1 MREVETAR
9 GRSGPD
15 AVEAP
20 DLPTRI
26 GRFAVLHALGAGG
39 MGLVCAA
46 YDAELDRKVAIKLL
60 RPNKAHSG
68 RSTLGQARLL
78 REAQA
83 MARLAHP
90 NVVTVHEVGTFGDQV
105 FIAMEFIAGMTL
117 KRWLRRNRRPW
128 QEVVPVFVQAGRG
141 LAAAHAAGLIHRDF
155 KPDNVMVSEDRAG
168 RVDRVRV
175 FDFGV
180 VQETREAAFRQS
192 STNLS
197 FRTPQPDHLDTSSSS
212 LGSGSRSLERSS
224 DEFLRSG
231 EEVTRS
237 VRLGRMRSL
246 SLPPQSDPPRVPGLQ
261 DSDSVHGEEDDSTS
275 NLTAAGALVGTPPY
289 MAPEQYDQVAD
300 ARSDQFSFCAA
311 LYEAL
316 YRKRPFTGES
326 PSKLRDAKRA
336 GAIRPPPRQ
345 HSVPS
350 WLHRIIVRGMAPDPA
365 RRFSSMEALLADL
378 ERDHSRKPALLFAA
392 AILVISAGLGWALVG
407 AREDPCADA
416 AAPLREVWNPE
427 LRERI
432 HSAFRASAR
441 PYAEASWTAV
451 HASLDAYAQTWTHQ
465 RVGLCQAARDPLPGP
480 QIAARSLCLEHRRQ
494 ELGALVELLLRADG
508 AVVDHAVQAAAQLKP
523 VATCHD
529 IEALLARAA
538 PPPPPALASGAAA
551 VDQRLAEVQARE
563 QTGQISEGV
572 ELAGTA
578 VSDARALG
586 HPPLVAE
593 ALYWQGLLRSRVS
606 ASRMGESELREA
618 VMLGEE
624 SRNDQVVA
632 RALTEL
638 VRVVGVDQER
648 DAEGMLY
655 AELAGAALRRIGDDA
670 GEAVRL
676 GYLGHLL
683 EFRGDLPN
691 AHTVYTRALELARRT
706 FPEEHPQVATALDDL
721 AGMQLRRGEFADAEA
736 NYTAVLQIREA
747 SQGSGHPRVAEALG
761 HLGIAAV
768 EQGEH
773 ARARGLFEQALAICD
788 SLQVCSPADRAEALI
803 NLGRVE
809 QKDGHLGLA
818 ESYHEE
824 ALALIERLYGRE
836 HARVAAL
843 RITLGE
849 LSAQQNRHDEAASY
863 YQRALEIQ
871 RGIYEEDNPAM
882 ISVHEHRGRLALAR
896 GRPAEARAE
905 FERVVAIRDKNDGFE
920 DHFLAA
926 TLVELGQLARAER
939 RWQDAIAL
947 AARARQIYRR
957 LLDEDHR
964 DVVRATHLLARA
976 YLGGGDPIAAEVLL
990 DMSLQAQTTSSPA
1003 PATVHETR
1011 FLLAQALAAR
1021 TGSDALARRLRAQ
1034 SLAEA
1039 ALAGERALPGRA
1051 AAVAEI
1057 DAWLRSGTR

>member
-1 MREVETAR
+1 M
-9 GRSGPD
+9 
-15 AVEAP
+15 
-20 DLPTRI
+20 
-26 GRFAVLHALGAGG
+26 LHALGAGG

-60 RPNKAHSG
+60 RPRMAHSAG

-117 KRWLRRNRRPW
+117 KRWLRRTRRSW
-128 QEVVPVFVQAGRG
+128 HEVVPVFVQAGRG

-192 STNLS
+192 SANLS
-197 FRTPQPDHLDTSSSS
+197 FRTPHPDGLET
-212 LGSGSRSLERSS
+212 SGSALSSGTRSVERSG
-224 DEFLRSG
+224 DEVLRSG
-231 EEVTRS
+231 EEITRS
-237 VRLGRMRSL
+237 VRLGRMRGR
-246 SLPPQSDPPRVPGLQ
+246 SLPPQSETPRAPGLQ
-261 DSDSVHGEEDDSTS
+261 DSDSVCGEEDDSTS

-316 YRKRPFTGES
+316 YRRRPFTGES
-326 PSKLRDAKRA
+326 PNKLRDAKRA
-336 GAIRPPPRQ
+336 GEIRPPPPK

-365 RRFSSMEALLADL
+365 RRYPSMEALLADL
-378 ERDHSRKPALLFAA
+378 ERDHSRRPALLLAA
-392 AILVISAGLGWALVG
+392 AIFVLSASLGWALVG
-407 AREDPCADA
+407 SREDPCADA
-416 AAPLREVWNPE
+416 AAALSEVWSPE
-427 LRERI
+427 HHERI
-432 HSAFRASAR
+432 HAAFRGSTR
-441 PYAEASWTAV
+441 PYAEASWAAV
-451 HASLDAYAQTWTHQ
+451 DAALTDYARTWTNQ
-465 RVGLCQAARDPLPGP
+465 RVSLCQATRDPQPGP
-480 QIAARSLCLEHRRQ
+480 QVDARSLCLEHRRQ
-494 ELGALVELLLRADG
+494 EFGALVELLTRADG
-508 AVVDHAVQAAAQLKP
+508 AVVDHAVQAAAQLQP
-523 VATCHD
+523 VAVCHD

-538 PPPPPALASGAAA
+538 PPPPPSLAHGAAM

-563 QTGQISEGV
+563 QTGQIAEGV
-572 ELAGTA
+572 ELAGAA

-586 HPPLVAE
+586 HAPLVAE
-593 ALYWQGLLRSRVS
+593 ALYWHGLLRSRMS
-606 ASRMGESELREA
+606 ASRMGEGELREA

-632 RALTEL
+632 WALTEL

-648 DAEGMLY
+648 HPEGMLY
-655 AELAGAALRRIGDDA
+655 AELAGAALRRLGDDA
-670 GEAVRL
+670 GETVRL

-683 EFRGDLPN
+683 EDRGDLPA
-691 AHTVYTRALELARRT
+691 AHMVYMRALELARKT

-721 AGMQLRRGEFADAEA
+721 AGMQLRRGEFAAAEA

-747 SQGSGHPRVAEALG
+747 TQGSGHPRVAEALG
-761 HLGIAAV
+761 HLGRAAI

-788 SLQVCSPADRAEALI
+788 SMRVCSPADRAEALI

-809 QKDGHLGLA
+809 QKDGHLSLA
-818 ESYHEE
+818 EAYHEE
-824 ALALIERLYGRE
+824 ALGLIERLYGRE
-836 HARVAAL
+836 HVRVAAL
-843 RITLGE
+843 LIALGE
-849 LSAQQNRHDEAASY
+849 LAAAQAHHDAAASY
-863 YQRALEIQ
+863 YQRALAIQ
-871 RGIYEEDNPAM
+871 SRLFEEESPEM
-882 ISVHEHRGRLALAR
+882 IAIHIDLGRLALDR
-896 GRPAEARAE
+896 GRADEARAA
-905 FERVVAIRDKNDGFE
+905 FDRAVAIHAKNDGFE
-920 DHFLAA
+920 DAELAGI
-926 TLVELGQLARAER
+926 LIELALLARADR
-939 RWQDAIAL
+939 RMADAIAF
-947 AARARQIYRR
+947 ASRARQIFRR
-957 LLDEDHR
+957 SHDEDHP
-964 DVVRATHLLARA
+964 DVVRATHLLARV
-976 YLGGGDPIAAEVLL
+976 YLGSADPIAAEVLL
-990 DMSLQAQTTSSPA
+990 ETSLQAQTAISPP

-1011 FLLAQALAAR
+1011 FLLAQALIAR
-1021 TGSDALARRLRAQ
+1021 AGPDALARRLRAR

-1051 AAVAEI
+1051 AAAAEI
-1057 DAWLRSGTR
+1057 DAWTRSNAAR

>member
-1 MREVETAR
+1 MKSRA
-9 GRSGPD
+9 GPD

-20 DLPTRI
+20 ELPTRI

-117 KRWLRRNRRPW
+117 KRWLRRARRSW

-192 STNLS
+192 STNLT
-197 FRTPQPDHLDTSSSS
+197 FRTPHPDQLDTNSS
-212 LGSGSRSLERSS
+212 GARSVERSSERSSERLS

-237 VRLGRMRSL
+237 VRLGRVRSR
-246 SLPPQSDPPRVPGLQ
+246 SLPPQSEPPRVPGLA

-311 LYEAL
+311 LYEAV

-326 PSKLRDAKRA
+326 PSKLREAKRA
-336 GAIRPPPRQ
+336 GAIRRPPRQ
-345 HSVPS
+345 HSVPK

-365 RRFSSMEALLADL
+365 RRYSSMEALLADL
-378 ERDHSRKPALLFAA
+378 ERDHSRKPALLIAA
-392 AILVISAGLGWALVG
+392 AILVLSATLGWALVG
-407 AREDPCADA
+407 SREDPCAGA
-416 AAPLREVWNPE
+416 AASLAEVWNPE

-432 HSAFRASAR
+432 HTAFRVSAR
-441 PYAEASWTAV
+441 PYAEASWSAV
-451 HASLDAYAQTWTHQ
+451 DASLAAYAETWTLQ
-465 RVGLCQAARDPLPGP
+465 RISLCQAARDPLPGP
-480 QIAARSLCLEHRRQ
+480 QLDARSLCLEHRRH
-494 ELGALVELLLRADG
+494 ELGALVELLTHADG
-508 AVVDHAVQAAAQLKP
+508 AVVDHAVQAAAQLQP
-523 VATCHD
+523 VAACHD

-538 PPPPPALASGAAA
+538 PPPPPALASGAAL
-551 VDQRLAEVQARE
+551 VDQHLAEVQARE

-572 ELAGTA
+572 ELATAA

-586 HPPLVAE
+586 HAPLVAE
-593 ALYWQGLLRSRVS
+593 ALYWQGLLRSRMS
-606 ASRMGESELREA
+606 ASRMGEAELREA

-632 RALTEL
+632 WALTEL

-648 DAEGMLY
+648 HPEGVLY
-655 AELAGAALRRIGDDA
+655 AELAQAALRRIGDDA
-670 GEAVRL
+670 GETVRL

-683 EFRGDLPN
+683 EARGDLPT
-691 AHTVYTRALELARRT
+691 AYLVYTRALELARKT
-706 FPEEHPQVATALDDL
+706 YPEEHPQVATALDDL
-721 AGMQLRRGEFADAEA
+721 AGMQLRRGDYAAAEA
-736 NYTAVLQIREA
+736 NYTAVLEIREA
-747 SQGSGHPRVAEALG
+747 SQGSGHPQVAEALG
-761 HLGIAAV
+761 HLGRAAV

-773 ARARGLFEQALAICD
+773 ARARGLFEQALEICD
-788 SLQVCSPADRAEALI
+788 SMQVCSPGDRAEALI

-818 ESYHEE
+818 ETYHEE
-824 ALALIERLYGRE
+824 ALALSERLYGRE
-836 HARVAAL
+836 HARVAGL
-843 RITLGE
+843 LITLGE
-849 LSAQQNRHDEAASY
+849 LSTAQSRHDEAASH
-863 YQRALEIQ
+863 YQRAFEIQ
-871 RGIYEEDNPAM
+871 RGLYEEDNPAL
-882 ISVHEHRGRLALAR
+882 IAIHEHLGRLALAR
-896 GRPAEARAE
+896 GRLGEARAE
-905 FERVVAIRDKNDGFE
+905 FVKVVEIHDKNDSFE
-920 DHFLAA
+920 DHALAG
-926 TLVELGQLARAER
+926 TLVELGRLAVADR
-939 RWQDAIAL
+939 RWPDAIAVVS
-947 AARARQIYRR
+947 RARQIYRR
-957 LLDEDHR
+957 LLEEDHV

-976 YLGGGDPIAAEVLL
+976 YLGGADPIAAEVLL
-990 DMSLQAQTTSSPA
+990 ETSLMAQTGVVPT
-1003 PATVHETR
+1003 PATIHETR
-1011 FLLAQALAAR
+1011 FLLAQALTAR
-1021 TGSDALARRLRAQ
+1021 AGSDALARRLRAH

-1039 ALAGERALPGRA
+1039 ALAGERALPGRVA
-1051 AAVAEI
+1051 AATEI
-1057 DAWLRSGTR
+1057 DGWLRDSGTR